1 MDWNT
6 ASSLLWLLAFGA
18 LFFFMMSKGGC
29 GMHGG
34 GHHKDGGAAG
44 QGAHNDRSQ
53 DAPMS
58 TSTRDPQSG
67 DANHAAHRH
76 HGC

>member
-6 ASSLLWLLAFGA
+6 VSSLLWLLAWGA

-34 GHHKDGGAAG
+34 GHHQHGGAADG
-44 QGAHNDRSQ
+44 HGGHSDHSQ
-53 DAPMS
+53 DPPTS
-58 TSTRDPQSG
+58 DSTRDP
-67 DANHAAHRH
+67 DDAAHRH